1 MESISSLLAD
11 YGADIPLAFW
21 TNIRLA
27 FLATLGSFV
36 LGVVLA
42 LFRISPVP
50 SLRALGTGY
59 VNVVRNTPL
68 TIIMLLGVLAVWG
81 QLKIS
86 FSSDFTLNFFI
97 YAVIALSLYHA
108 AFMCEA
114 IRSGVN
120 TVPLGQAEA
129 ARSIGLGFLPAARHV
144 ILPQALRGAITPLGN
159 TVIALTKNTT
169 VAAAASVAEASG
181 LMKRMIEFSPDV
193 MVAIFL
199 TFAIGFTIAYFLAFE
214 VRSKAIQSVLFL
226 ICTIPFWTSNVIRM
240 IAWVPLLGRNGL
252 VEIDTERGG
261 LGLQRVEH
269 VRQAARQRGAV
280 VDGQLASDGLRRQ
293 AVAQGGQEEHRP
305 DHQFLFIAP
314 ERRPR

>member
-27 FLATLGSFV
+27 FLATLGSFA

-50 SLRALGTGY
+50 SLRALGAGY

-193 MVAIFL
+193 MVAIFV
-199 TFAIGFTIAYFLAFE
+199 TFAFGCCLIVIPIG
-214 VRSKAIQSVLFL
+214 
-226 ICTIPFWTSNVIRM
+226 
-240 IAWVPLLGRNGL
+240 LL
-252 VEIDTERGG
+252 TTW
-261 LGLQRVEH
+261 
-269 VRQAARQRGAV
+269 
-280 VDGQLASDGLRRQ
+280 ASEKW
-293 AVAQGGQEEHRP
+293 AVAR
-305 DHQFLFIAP
+305 
-314 ERRPR
+314 

>member
-50 SLRALGTGY
+50 SLRALGAGY

-81 QLKIS
+81 QLKVS

-181 LMKRMIEFSPDV
+181 LMKRMIEFSPDL

-199 TFAIGFTIAYFLAFE
+199 TFAIGFC
-214 VRSKAIQSVLFL
+214 L
-226 ICTIPFWTSNVIRM
+226 IVIPIG
-240 IAWVPLLGRNGL
+240 LL
-252 VEIDTERGG
+252 TTW
-261 LGLQRVEH
+261 
-269 VRQAARQRGAV
+269 
-280 VDGQLASDGLRRQ
+280 ASEKW
-293 AVAQGGQEEHRP
+293 AVAR
-305 DHQFLFIAP
+305 
-314 ERRPR
+314 

>member
-81 QLKIS
+81 QLKVS

-169 VAAAASVAEASG
+169 VAAAASVAEASC

-199 TFAIGFTIAYFLAFE
+199 TFAIGFC
-214 VRSKAIQSVLFL
+214 L
-226 ICTIPFWTSNVIRM
+226 IVIPIG
-240 IAWVPLLGRNGL
+240 LL
-252 VEIDTERGG
+252 TTW
-261 LGLQRVEH
+261 
-269 VRQAARQRGAV
+269 
-280 VDGQLASDGLRRQ
+280 ASEKW
-293 AVAQGGQEEHRP
+293 AVAR
-305 DHQFLFIAP
+305 
-314 ERRPR
+314 

>member
-27 FLATLGSFV
+27 FLATLGSFA

-50 SLRALGTGY
+50 SLRALGAGY

-81 QLKIS
+81 QLKVS

-199 TFAIGFTIAYFLAFE
+199 TFAIGFC
-214 VRSKAIQSVLFL
+214 L
-226 ICTIPFWTSNVIRM
+226 IVIPIG
-240 IAWVPLLGRNGL
+240 LL
-252 VEIDTERGG
+252 TTW
-261 LGLQRVEH
+261 
-269 VRQAARQRGAV
+269 
-280 VDGQLASDGLRRQ
+280 ASEKW
-293 AVAQGGQEEHRP
+293 AVAR
-305 DHQFLFIAP
+305 
-314 ERRPR
+314 

>member
-199 TFAIGFTIAYFLAFE
+199 TFAIGFC
-214 VRSKAIQSVLFL
+214 L
-226 ICTIPFWTSNVIRM
+226 IVIPIG
-240 IAWVPLLGRNGL
+240 LLL
-252 VEIDTERGG
+252 SLI
-261 LGLQRVEH
+261 H
-269 VRQAARQRGAV
+269 
-280 VDGQLASDGLRRQ
+280 
-293 AVAQGGQEEHRP
+293 
-305 DHQFLFIAP
+305 I
-314 ERRPR
+314 

>member
-50 SLRALGTGY
+50 SLRALGAGY

-199 TFAIGFTIAYFLAFE
+199 TFAIGFC
-214 VRSKAIQSVLFL
+214 L
-226 ICTIPFWTSNVIRM
+226 IVIPIG
-240 IAWVPLLGRNGL
+240 LL
-252 VEIDTERGG
+252 TTWASERW
-261 LGLQRVEH
+261 
-269 VRQAARQRGAV
+269 
-280 VDGQLASDGLRRQ
+280 
-293 AVAQGGQEEHRP
+293 AVAR
-305 DHQFLFIAP
+305 
-314 ERRPR
+314 

>member
-81 QLKIS
+81 QLKVS

-144 ILPQALRGAITPLGN
+144 ILPQALRGDITPLGN

-169 VAAAASVAEASG
+169 VAPAASVAEASG

-199 TFAIGFTIAYFLAFE
+199 TFAIGFC
-214 VRSKAIQSVLFL
+214 L
-226 ICTIPFWTSNVIRM
+226 IVIPIG
-240 IAWVPLLGRNGL
+240 LL
-252 VEIDTERGG
+252 TTW
-261 LGLQRVEH
+261 
-269 VRQAARQRGAV
+269 
-280 VDGQLASDGLRRQ
+280 ASEKW
-293 AVAQGGQEEHRP
+293 AVAR
-305 DHQFLFIAP
+305 
-314 ERRPR
+314 

>member
-50 SLRALGTGY
+50 SLRALGTAY

-81 QLKIS
+81 QLKVS

-199 TFAIGFTIAYFLAFE
+199 TFAIGFC
-214 VRSKAIQSVLFL
+214 L
-226 ICTIPFWTSNVIRM
+226 IVIPIG
-240 IAWVPLLGRNGL
+240 LL
-252 VEIDTERGG
+252 TTW
-261 LGLQRVEH
+261 
-269 VRQAARQRGAV
+269 
-280 VDGQLASDGLRRQ
+280 ASEKW
-293 AVAQGGQEEHRP
+293 AVAR
-305 DHQFLFIAP
+305 
-314 ERRPR
+314 